1 MILAFSHFSAAVL
14 FALFVSVVFG
24 ITQREGSREQ
34 LTYGLKCFGM
44 FVGGLILAGWL
55 MWLIRR

>member
-1 MILAFSHFSAAVL
+1 MTHFPAVLL

-24 ITQREGSREQ
+24 ITQRSKPKEMARFGAISF
-34 LTYGLKCFGM
+34 GLFT
-44 FVGGLILAGWL
+44 VGVIVASWA